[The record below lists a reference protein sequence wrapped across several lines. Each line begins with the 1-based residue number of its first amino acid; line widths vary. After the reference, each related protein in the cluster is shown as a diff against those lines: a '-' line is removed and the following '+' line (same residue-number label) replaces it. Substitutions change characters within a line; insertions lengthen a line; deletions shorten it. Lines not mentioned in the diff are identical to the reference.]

1 MKLDRK
7 DKKLLGISTK
17 AGLMLV
23 IVAALTLEA
32 TSIIQYLYSQREIKK
47 EASLRAESELKSAEN
62 KIMDVVNQAEA
73 AVRNSLW
80 VAEWCLEYPDSLE
93 RIPQRVVSEN
103 PVVVRLQRKI
113 SVLCPVRRE
122 RFGDR

>member
-7 DKKLLGISTK
+7 DKKLLGMSTR

-23 IVAALTLEA
+23 IVAAITLEA

-73 AVRNSLW
+73 AVRNSIW
-80 VAEWCLEYPDSLE
+80 VA
-93 RIPQRVVSEN
+93 Q
-103 PVVVRLQRKI
+103 
-113 SVLCPVRRE
+113 
-122 RFGDR
+122 